1 MVAFMQMSRV
11 QHPNKCQTRWREGGS
26 RVGLGGA
33 ECGGDKVGSLRGDR
47 VMAARANDST
57 LRVMRANKRGFSKTS
72 VCTRKRWRGEGGG
85 GREETGV
92 SGVWGVLSQ

>member
-1 MVAFMQMSRV
+1 MSRV
-11 QHPNKCQTRWREGGS
+11 QHPNKCQTQRREGGREGGS

-72 VCTRKRWRGEGGG
+72 VCTRKRWRREGGG
-85 GREETGV
+85 GRGKEGV